1 MPVTRVGVVGW
12 GSMLEIGLYSAIAP
26 WVLLLVSSV
35 WRYPAILE
43 EVVKWGILKTSKIGE
58 SKAAISKGLVVGL
71 VFGLSEAILYSL
83 NGWQSGEWGTLLM
96 RFLLTVPM
104 HMVTAT
110 IIAYAMSKRMVVVG
124 LTTAMII
131 HAGFNYW
138 VR

>member
-1 MPVTRVGVVGW
+1 
-12 GSMLEIGLYSAIAP
+12 MLLELGLWSAVAP
-26 WVLLLVSSV
+26 LALVIVSNI
-35 WRYPAILE
+35 WNYPAVLE
-43 EVVKWGILKTSKIGE
+43 EVVKWGILRLADNNVQRMVRQG
-58 SKAAISKGLVVGL
+58 AVVGL
-71 VFGLSEAILYSL
+71 AFGLSEAILYSL